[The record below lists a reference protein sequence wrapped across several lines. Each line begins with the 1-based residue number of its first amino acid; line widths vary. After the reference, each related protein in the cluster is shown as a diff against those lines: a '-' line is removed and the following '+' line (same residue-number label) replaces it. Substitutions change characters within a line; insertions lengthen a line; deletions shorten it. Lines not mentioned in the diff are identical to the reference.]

1 MSNLRGQT
9 AMLELMIG
17 TVLVLILLVAI
28 TSSFAATYTSGET
41 GRQVSALSQAANLA
55 LDGLMRNP
63 GSLGWEN
70 QTDLTGISSIGIAK
84 QPFVLSESKIK
95 KLKEFSC
102 FYDGTHRPDGCP
114 DGGSNDNYYRVKQ
127 LTGLDLYDFFLR
139 ITIRD
144 PCAETVPPQFTD
156 FSVKSTDGSVVFDN
170 IGRDPSTDAVKDS
183 SIVVISRAAIL
194 DSGTA
199 DTAPT
204 CPNHPTGKLVNAP
217 VVVELRVFA
226 KKGV

>member
-1 MSNLRGQT
+1 
-9 AMLELMIG
+9 MLELMIG

-41 GRQVSALSQAANLA
+41 GRQISALSQAANLA

-102 FYDGTHRPDGCP
+102 FYDGTHQPDGCP
-114 DGGSNDNYYRVKQ
+114 AGGSNDNYYRVKQ
-127 LTGLDLYDFFLR
+127 LMGLELYDFFLR
-139 ITIRD
+139 VTIRD
-144 PCAETVPPQFTD
+144 PCTETVPTHFTD
-156 FSVKSTDGSVVFDN
+156 FSVKSSDGVLFDN
-170 IGRDPSTDAVKDS
+170 IGRDPVTDAVKNS

-199 DTAPT
+199 DTAPI
-204 CPNHPTGKLVNAP
+204 CPNHPTGRLMNAP